1 MRRSTGDRSVTVPV
15 QNPIVSYVGN
25 GITTEFAFDFKILNS
40 ADLKVIKNGAPLY
53 VGTHFSIN
61 GIGEESGGSVVFS
74 VAPLLGDKII
84 IYRLVA
90 LRRDVDY
97 QDNGDLLADTVN
109 ADFDRIW
116 MALQDEGSN
125 RTRAIQ
131 YPIAEYT
138 ADGTLPPANDRSK
151 MLLGFDELGM
161 QTMVPLP
168 ASVGAGDLKN
178 ESWTDGVDYTAG
190 TSTSVQLSRSYGTK
204 ANLGIVVMAG
214 IAQDP
219 SSYSLIDGGTTL
231 QFDAPIPLGVS
242 RIWCVG
248 GTTLS
253 IYVPPYGSV
262 GDDQLQWGRVL
273 TRVVDSVDALKSLNV
288 SKYQA
293 ASTRGYYAG
302 GRGAGDY
309 WYDSTA
315 THDMDNGGT
324 IIASS
329 TGPGCWR
336 LILRGNVN
344 LFHFGAKGDGVTDD
358 TARVQ
363 AAVNANLPLLEVPS
377 TANGFRTTATIQCQQ
392 SLTFLG
398 EGTSPFTSA
407 GPYDNRGPGSWF
419 FFDHPG
425 IGINVSNNAG
435 VNFVNT
441 VRFLRVGSYRKH
453 VNAVAP
459 GWTPTVF
466 DFDFSSQNADI
477 IMDDVMILN
486 AYRAVQVAHPN
497 GGGRVTLNNVRG
509 QWFSI
514 GINLFEVF
522 DTCRL
527 TNIHQWPFWY
537 NGSAVTD
544 YQKANH
550 VFCSMTRCDNPMF
563 ENIFSI
569 FNLVGF
575 EFFESAAGRAS
586 QVHALNIDFDQTSMP
601 IFVDASV
608 TDGVDGQFVNVTTFG
623 QTPADTNGYG
633 VRILGNNCR
642 FEFSNLVGKTLSRG
656 LVRIEGTGNIVRVAG
671 ARISSW
677 NTFGAGSEAFYCGSG
692 NQLIVPDAVVAE
704 GPTGTTLFAGAGAI
718 HYPQGVNL
726 GTGTIANGTTSVT
739 INHGLPMTPSISQ
752 IQICM
757 TTGIG
762 LAKSV
767 WISSVGPTAFTVSCD
782 ANPGANV
789 SFNWRA
795 ALE

>member
-1 MRRSTGDRSVTVPV
+1 MTITSAIQDASYATDGSTTSFPTGFYFLNEKDVFVDKIDSNGTVTSLVLGSDYSVSGAGVEAGGTVVTNTAYPV
-15 QNPIVSYVGN
+15 GSVLHLYRIVPP
-25 GITTEFAFDFKILNS
+25 TQETEFQQNDPFPAKTVEKALDKLTMIAQQTRAATLNS
-40 ADLKVIKNGAPLY
+40 IRYPLSEY
-53 VGTHFSIN
+53 
-61 GIGEESGGSVVFS
+61 GI
-74 VAPLLGDKII
+74 
-84 IYRLVA
+84 
-90 LRRDVDY
+90 
-97 QDNGDLLADTVN
+97 
-109 ADFDRIW
+109 
-116 MALQDEGSN
+116 
-125 RTRAIQ
+125 
-131 YPIAEYT
+131 
-138 ADGTLPPANDRSK
+138 DGTLPKKTDRAGKILAFNDDGRHV
-151 MLLGFDELGM
+151 L
-161 QTMVPLP
+161 VPMP

-178 ESWTDGVDYTAG
+178 ESWTDGVDYVSG
-190 TSTSVQLSRSYGTK
+190 TSTSVSLSRSYGTK
-204 ANLGIVVMAG
+204 ANLGTVVMDG
-214 IAQDP
+214 VAQDP
-219 SSYSLIDGGTTL
+219 KSYSLVDGATL
-231 QFDAPIPLGVS
+231 QFDAPIPAGVS

-253 IYVPPYGSV
+253 LHVPPDGSV
-262 GDDQLQWGRVL
+262 GDDQLQWGDVL
-273 TRVVDSVDALKSLNV
+273 ARVVGSVSALKNLNIT
-288 SKYQA
+288 KYQA
-293 ASTRGYYAG
+293 ASTRGYYPG

-324 IIASS
+324 IIASD

-336 LILRGNVN
+336 LIMSGNVN
-344 LFHFGAKGDGVTDD
+344 LFHFGAKGDGVSDD
-358 TARVQ
+358 TARIQ

-377 TANGFRTTATIQCQQ
+377 TANGFRTTATLSCQQ
-392 SLTFLG
+392 SITFLG
-398 EGTSPFTSA
+398 EGTTPFTA
-407 GPYDNRGPGSWF
+407 DGPYDNRGPGSWF

-425 IGINVSNNAG
+425 IGINVSNSAG
-435 VNFVNT
+435 VNFVST
-441 VRFLRVGSYRKH
+441 ARFMRIGSYRKH
-453 VNAVAP
+453 LNNVAP

-486 AYRAVQVAHPN
+486 AYRAVQVAQPN

-509 QWFSI
+509 QWFSV
-514 GINLFEVF
+514 GINLAEVF

-537 NGSAVTD
+537 NAPAVTD

-550 VFCSMTRCDNPMF
+550 VFCVMTRCDNPML

-575 EFFESAAGRAS
+575 EFFESTAGRTA
-586 QVHALNIDFDQTSMP
+586 QIHAVNIDFDQTLMP

-608 TDGVDGQFVNVTTFG
+608 TDGIDGQFSNVTTFG

-633 VRILGNNCR
+633 IRILGNNCR
-642 FEFSNLVGKTLSRG
+642 LEFSNLVGKTLSRG

-677 NTFGAGSEAFYCGSG
+677 NTLGAGSEAFYCGAG
-692 NQLIVPDAVVAE
+692 NQLNVPDAVVAE
-704 GPTGTTLFAGAGAI
+704 GATGTTLFAGAGAI
-718 HYPQGVNL
+718 HYPQGVKL
-726 GTGTIANGTTSVT
+726 GTGTIASGTTSAT
-739 INHGLPMTPSISQ
+739 INHGLPMTPSINQ

-762 LAKSV
+762 AAKSV
-767 WISSVGPTAFTVSCD
+767 WISGVGPTTFTVSCD